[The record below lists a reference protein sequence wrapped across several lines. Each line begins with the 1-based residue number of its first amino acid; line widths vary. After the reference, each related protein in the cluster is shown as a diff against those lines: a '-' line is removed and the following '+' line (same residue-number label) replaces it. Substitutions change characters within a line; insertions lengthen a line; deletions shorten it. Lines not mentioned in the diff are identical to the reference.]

1 MIIFQARISE
11 GYILKILG
19 ELLQNNIKTAYFKV
33 DENGIGLCMMDS
45 NRTILIDLLLE
56 ANNFSIYKFKGSETI
71 FLGINLSHFHKMLKS
86 IKKKDLVELFINNDS
101 PTDLGI
107 KVIPKET
114 NLITNSFVKIQGIQ
128 NLKIRVPEG
137 YGKPIIVS
145 SGEFQKMC
153 KGMTHIGNSVTISA
167 KKYQLRF
174 ACDAGGVMKRVTDFG
189 EDDESESSDGG
200 DEKYDY
206 NDEFST
212 DQLMRITKLS
222 GLSQNMQIFPKD
234 GLPLLFR
241 SNVGTL
247 GKISI
252 YIKSKALLSKEAK
265 EAQVID
271 SEDEE

>member
-114 NLITNSFVKIQGIQ
+114 NRITNSFVKIQGIQ